1 MDLDS
6 YLKRGEELAQSL
18 DLNELTDAGMEKLE
32 DIALQMAHGAWNPT
46 FYPGIGATADKLW
59 HDVFDKNIYD
69 LSIEVDI
76 PEEGFWHPFDPA
88 EDEGTDADSLFA
100 DFADE
105 DEMAAENGD
114 DPFVRPDYTALKV
127 LLTATDNRA
136 AHAGDQFILAVI
148 YVRVELPLN
157 TFEQQAPSAATI
169 FLFPELQAQTGATNS
184 VTLDP
189 SSRFE

>member
-18 DLNELTDAGMEKLE
+18 DLNELTDAGMDKLE

-46 FYPGIGATADKLW
+46 FYPGISATADKLW

-114 DPFVRPDYTALKV
+114 DPFV
-127 LLTATDNRA
+127 
-136 AHAGDQFILAVI
+136 VI

-189 SSRFE
+189 SSRFD

>member
-46 FYPGIGATADKLW
+46 FYPSIGATADKLW

-76 PEEGFWHPFDPA
+76 PEEGFWHPFDPE

-114 DPFVRPDYTALKV
+114 DPFVRPDCTALKV

-148 YVRVELPLN
+148 YVLVELPLN
-157 TFEQQAPSAATI
+157 TFEQQAPGAATI

-184 VTLDP
+184 VTLNP
-189 SSRFE
+189 SLRD